1 MTTTITSAF
10 HASCESDVGGPVWDM
25 FLQNSFHDGN
35 YSPSLAPLVDTFFL
49 FFCFRC
55 CSVISWFK
63 NFGIWACKLVS
74 ADVWKQSNWS
84 LITRDIGFIG
94 IPHHWWEKTMQL
106 GAVVYYTT
114 LFIWRCFM
122 AARRV
127 IPGGIIEC
135 LNCADFFHP
144 PLCPTCPFS
153 AGICVQNNSFL
164 CAHVKMCKVLNAQP
178 DLRRNSQKNDFVGFR
193 STEVIRKAA
202 KLIFSQSLPFRT
214 SWLERILT
222 N

>member
-1 MTTTITSAF
+1 
-10 HASCESDVGGPVWDM
+10 
-25 FLQNSFHDGN
+25 
-35 YSPSLAPLVDTFFL
+35 
-49 FFCFRC
+49 
-55 CSVISWFK
+55 
-63 NFGIWACKLVS
+63 
-74 ADVWKQSNWS
+74 
-84 LITRDIGFIG
+84 
-94 IPHHWWEKTMQL
+94 
-106 GAVVYYTT
+106 
-114 LFIWRCFM
+114 M

-135 LNCADFFHP
+135 LNCTDFFF

-178 DLRRNSQKNDFVGFR
+178 DLRRNSHKNDFVGFH

-202 KLIFSQSLPFRT
+202 KPIFSLSLPFHT
-214 SWLERILT
+214 SWLGRILT